1 MKKWMGRLKWQKIT
15 GILAVL
21 VGAVILLALSLFV
34 AINIPYVQTFL
45 AGKVIREIREK
56 TGTGLSLQS
65 VKIAFPSTVQI
76 REVYVQD
83 KNRDTLLCLKSLKAD
98 IGLWKLFQNQVQIN
112 SVELEDAI
120 VCIARREKDAG
131 FNYQF
136 FLDQFFDV
144 KKKPD
149 SQEKQKKPWIFNLKE
164 ITFNKFHFTF
174 LDQQRGVNTDV
185 VLGRFLASIDH
196 LDLSKRQ
203 LEIRK
208 LVLKDAAVRI
218 EQSAIGVES
227 GGSGAVSAAVE
238 ATTIPGS
245 DSSKVAFFP
254 DWNISADQVRIENSG
269 VRYDNNDAVRKAE
282 GADYNHLAIKN
293 LDGELNDIQISKEG
307 VSAVIGSVSMKE
319 SSGFSLKELEAKVQ
333 YKNHIASVRNLR
345 LATTAS
351 EIAGNITLEYAAPDR
366 LTKDFANCNLILE
379 IEKIKLNREDIL
391 LFVPVLADN
400 PFFQKSGSSVVIAN
414 TLISGKANDLTIG
427 NLELSLSQ
435 ATNLKAHG
443 WIKGI
448 PDYKKMDFDLA
459 IDQLSFTRADLF
471 RLIDSSGF
479 SDLKFPE
486 AFLLKG
492 KTAGHAGSY
501 TANAS
506 VMTSFGDL
514 SANLWYNDH
523 GTALEDSFKVDFD
536 ATKILAGKIIGDSL
550 IGKLSASGSAEG
562 RGIRHGPLTCSAG
575 FTIHE
580 AEYKSYKYSGIEVSS
595 RIETNKITA
604 TASSDDPNLKF
615 KLKADADLNDS
626 VKKIAASLDLATL
639 NLKALNFT
647 EREMAVHTG
656 MTATLEYKDI
666 ASFKTDI
673 ELKNAGLINA

>member
-1 MKKWMGRLKWQKIT
+1 
-15 GILAVL
+15 
-21 VGAVILLALSLFV
+21 
-34 AINIPYVQTFL
+34 
-45 AGKVIREIREK
+45 
-56 TGTGLSLQS
+56 
-65 VKIAFPSTVQI
+65 
-76 REVYVQD
+76 
-83 KNRDTLLCLKSLKAD
+83 
-98 IGLWKLFQNQVQIN
+98 
-112 SVELEDAI
+112 
-120 VCIARREKDAG
+120 
-131 FNYQF
+131 
-136 FLDQFFDV
+136 
-144 KKKPD
+144 
-149 SQEKQKKPWIFNLKE
+149 
-164 ITFNKFHFTF
+164 
-174 LDQQRGVNTDV
+174 
-185 VLGRFLASIDH
+185 
-196 LDLSKRQ
+196 
-203 LEIRK
+203 
-208 LVLKDAAVRI
+208 RI
-218 EQSAIGVES
+218 EQSATGDES

-245 DSSKVAFFP
+245 DSSKVVFFP

-282 GADYNHLAIKN
+282 GADYNHLDIEN

-307 VSAVIGSVSMKE
+307 VSAVIGSVSLKE
-319 SSGFSLKELEAKVQ
+319 SNGFSLKELEAKVQ

-351 EIAGNITLEYAAPDR
+351 EIAGDITLEYAAPDR
-366 LTKDFANCNLILE
+366 LTKDFANCNLNLE
-379 IEKIKLNREDIL
+379 IEKIKLSREDIL
-391 LFVPVLADN
+391 LFVPGLAGN
-400 PFFQKSGSSVVIAN
+400 PFFQKSGSTVLIAN

-459 IDQLSFTRADLF
+459 IDQLSFTQADLF

-501 TANAS
+501 TASAS

-514 SANLWYNDH
+514 TANLWYNDH
-523 GTALEDSFKVDFD
+523 GTALEDSFKIDFD

-550 IGKLSASGSAEG
+550 IGKLSASGEAAG
-562 RGIRHGPLTCSAG
+562 RGIRHGPFTCSAG

-580 AEYKSYKYSGIEVSS
+580 AEYKSYKYSGIEVNS
-595 RIETNKITA
+595 RIEANKITA

-626 VKKIAASLDLATL
+626 VKKIAASMDLAML

-647 EREMAVHTG
+647 GREMAVHTG

-673 ELKNAGLINA
+673 ELKNAGLINAGMTFPVKMFKLEALSSPDNFNARIKSDMAEGTLSGNIKLSEMKGIFQYAYRKYLGMPVTHEIEQGRFFSFRADFFQQQNILQQLIPGLEILKIKKLEGSYQSNNNEFTANLEVPGALFLKTTVDSLRI